1 MTQRQLLN
9 APLWAVGNLMIRTFL
24 RIAAA
29 GGLTLAVLLFVAP
42 ASARSLTDFQQ
53 SYLNVLKEYLPES
66 YVDGLVTKLDEVDG
80 REDLTD
86 NEKFLEK
93 KKILDREI
101 NRAKKAFS
109 QAKANAAAGGVADPD
124 RAAAIYL
131 LLNFFAASYL
141 ETSLEEYDVDHTPE
155 FFSTNA
161 VFGGVREA
169 VIKKCNAELERI
181 REERKKAE
189 KERAEKESKSA
200 PSTPQKDGEFSFE
213 GGFIA
218 GRFDGPTQWYLATEP
233 VLGTL
238 VNGAFETDDD
248 FWLYG
253 GDFSVRY
260 QPLGRQ
266 RFFELTF
273 TYLEGDYSQDLGTF
287 DAVGRGVGL
296 PGTGDPAALFP
307 NGVFFDAFGAN
318 NFDVIQNLRSTLDY
332 RTIGGGFTAGHPAW
346 SWNQLV
352 VSPFAGIGVTRID
365 QRQTFGGDLPAY
377 NVAFAYDTDYDL
389 MRYQGRLGSRIECTD
404 PTKRLR
410 ASFEGAAT
418 FNWTDLGGDDRL
430 AIAGP
435 VSDSQSVSLDD
446 DEFSVGYSGDF
457 RLNYRLG
464 ALPLE
469 LQLGGWIEHGPAG
482 ATVFRSGQTGIP
494 SEAEI
499 KSATIYA
506 GRIGI
511 KYSF

>member
-1 MTQRQLLN
+1 MSINSMRNLVVASLV
-9 APLWAVGNLMIRTFL
+9 AFAAWAAF
-24 RIAAA
+24 
-29 GGLTLAVLLFVAP
+29 AVIAP
-42 ASARSLTDFQQ
+42 ASATTLTDGEQAII
-53 SYLNVLKEYLPES
+53 NVLKEYMPPD
-66 YVDGLVTKLDEVDG
+66 YVDGIVRRIEEVDA
-80 REDLTD
+80 RDDLNAD
-86 NEKFLEK
+86 QKIAEK
-93 KKILDREI
+93 KKILDRERKRAERAMLRAKADKDAGGI
-101 NRAKKAFS
+101 SDPNRAALIYLILSLFNDTYLGRVDKEGEYDPIESMNDLPLDIRNKIAAEKKRIEDEREKKAKEGKTEAPAEPAPGS
-109 QAKANAAAGGVADPD
+109 PPKSEG
-124 RAAAIYL
+124 
-131 LLNFFAASYL
+131 
-141 ETSLEEYDVDHTPE
+141 DV
-155 FFSTNA
+155 
-161 VFGGVREA
+161 
-169 VIKKCNAELERI
+169 
-181 REERKKAE
+181 
-189 KERAEKESKSA
+189 
-200 PSTPQKDGEFSFE
+200 SFE

-238 VNGAFETDDD
+238 VNGAFETGDD

-318 NFDVIQNLRSTLDY
+318 NFDVMQNLRSTLDY
-332 RTIGGGFTAGHPAW
+332 RTIGGGFTGGHPAW

-377 NVAFAYDTDYDL
+377 NVAFAYETDYDL

-457 RLNYRLG
+457 RLNYGLG